1 MSSET
6 KENKEGGVVMT
17 TGSQGGVVM
26 TTGSQAGVVMTTGSQ
41 GGVVMTTEYCW
52 MMGRGGNNVG
62 TIAEQGQQQL

>member
-6 KENKEGGVVMT
+6 KEKEGGVVMT

-52 MMGRGGNNVG
+52 MKGRGGNINVG
-62 TIAEQGQQQL
+62 TIAEQG